1 MEGTTSN
8 PGYYTNK
15 SLQQKHQN
23 IKDVRKKQD
32 TKH

>member
-1 MEGTTSN
+1 MEGTASN
-8 PGYYTNK
+8 SVYYTNK